1 MLTIVKEL
9 KKVMTEFFDNIEAN
23 ISKIH
28 LANGVDNQ
36 TVTKEIADAV
46 TSNVTPL
53 QTQLTDQQTQIG
65 ELQKAMQDIVTALT
79 NGDTAAAQATATA
92 AAGAGAAS
100 TGGTDSGA
108 AGSTA
113 S

>member
-1 MLTIVKEL
+1 MSTIIKEL

-36 TVTKEIADAV
+36 TVTKEIADAI
-46 TSNVTPL
+46 TSNVTPM
-53 QTQLTDQQTQIG
+53 QTQIG

-92 AAGAGAAS
+92 AVNAAS
-100 TGGTDSGA
+100 TGSNDSGV
-108 AGSTA
+108 AGSSA
-113 S
+113 A